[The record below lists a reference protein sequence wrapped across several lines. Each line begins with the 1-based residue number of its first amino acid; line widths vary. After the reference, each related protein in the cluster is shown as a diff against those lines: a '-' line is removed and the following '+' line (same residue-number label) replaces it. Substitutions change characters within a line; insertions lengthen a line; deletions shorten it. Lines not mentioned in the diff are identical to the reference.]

1 MSEQEAIARAR
12 EREAEIVRIRAAKKL
27 QAALRNKKI
36 GQNYQNQL
44 NLNKA
49 NAEAAAQQ
57 EEMARQAAKENSNQ
71 QNQEYIKSRQNE
83 YRRIKA
89 ANTLSNAWLNRQAIH
104 QFADEYAN
112 REQEKRQA
120 ANILKKAARRQVYN
134 TGWAQVLPGQEQ
146 AGGGPPGLLRL
157 RVASR
162 SATRL
167 GTLRPRGASPAHVGC
182 LHRQNGVWCGVNLF

>member
-120 ANILKKAARRQVYN
+120 ALLGVISIISSISAVEPIIETTKQVREYTGLESTLFYFILSVVAIVLAVPILSYLFPHYAKKF
-134 TGWAQVLPGQEQ
+134 WK
-146 AGGGPPGLLRL
+146 RL
-157 RVASR
+157 NAYF
-162 SATRL
+162 T
-167 GTLRPRGASPAHVGC
+167 
-182 LHRQNGVWCGVNLF
+182 ND